1 MRIGNPSPLVVSPS
15 GTLAGRVLT
24 VRGVMKER
32 ISCTVDELAEAL
44 AANGVIGI
52 DVEGMEV
59 DPNVS
64 AREIA
69 IFLNADRIPEP
80 EPVIDTSEDW
90 AYE

>member
-1 MRIGNPSPLVVSPS
+1 M
-15 GTLAGRVLT
+15 
-24 VRGVMKER
+24 
-32 ISCTVDELAEAL
+32 DELAEAL

-52 DVEGMEV
+52 DFEGMEV

-69 IFLNADRIPEP
+69 SFLNADRIPEP

-90 AYE
+90 VYE